1 MTNKTIKDGSK
12 LLDKQNRLSLLAMI
26 IYSFKNEVDLDDWLL
41 KYAEHNTTYN
51 ADQYENYLYMKK
63 ISNNINCITRRTK
76 NDIHE
81 IEKY

>member
-1 MTNKTIKDGSK
+1 
-12 LLDKQNRLSLLAMI
+12 MI

-63 ISNNINCITRRTK
+63 DFEQYQLHNK
-76 NDIHE
+76 ED
-81 IEKY
+81 